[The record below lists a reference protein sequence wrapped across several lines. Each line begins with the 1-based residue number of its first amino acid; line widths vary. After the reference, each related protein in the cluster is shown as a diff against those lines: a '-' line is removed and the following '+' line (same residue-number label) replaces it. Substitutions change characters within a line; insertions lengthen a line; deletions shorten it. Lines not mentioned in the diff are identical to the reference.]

1 MITKFSSSAPSQR
14 LPMSPAKNWSNK
26 MRVGGYG
33 DDGRC
38 SSLKQGK
45 AYENASTKT
54 NVALADTGGHRNGK
68 R

>member
-1 MITKFSSSAPSQR
+1 
-14 LPMSPAKNWSNK
+14 MSPAKNWNDKLRIGGSN
-26 MRVGGYG
+26 
-33 DDGRC
+33 DEGRC

-54 NVALADTGGHRNGK
+54 NVALADTKERHNGK